1 MHAIIDIKEA
11 EVEEKENML
20 SGKWYKADDE
30 LLVSERTVVRT
41 LLQRYN
47 LTIASDFVSRDV
59 QIRNILGEVGENVRI
74 EQPFRCNYGK
84 NISVGNNFSSDFN
97 LTILDSAK
105 VTIKD
110 NVKIGP
116 NCNIYT
122 TSLPKDSAKRA
133 EGYEQALPVTIEDN
147 VWIGG
152 NATILA
158 GVSFGKGAIIGAGAV
173 VTRNVPANTIYAG
186 VPAKM
191 ISVNYD
197 KEWQD
202 VINIVDKVLKGEMT
216 LAVSSIQ
223 KNLTIGYGKAS
234 YLMTLLEDCGA
245 VRVNGK
251 GKRELAVDSVYDIS
265 LPKNASVKYPEDLE
279 YFTANWQ
286 MIVDTI
292 YDALNA
298 QRTHIAISYIQRNR
312 HLGYNRASV
321 LMETMKDAGIVEMD
335 GNDIKIA
342 VKDVSEINIPKHIKV
357 KMPK

>member
-1 MHAIIDIKEA
+1 M
-11 EVEEKENML
+11 EEKENML
-20 SGKWYKADDE
+20 SGKWYRADNE

-47 LTIASDFVSRDV
+47 LTIASDFVSRDI
-59 QIRNILGEVGENVRI
+59 QIRNILGEAGENVRI

-84 NISVGNNFSSDFN
+84 NITIGNNFFSDFD

-105 VTIKD
+105 VTIKN

-133 EGYEQALPVTIEDN
+133 EGLEQALPITIEDD

-152 NATILA
+152 NVTILP
-158 GVSFGKGAIIGAGAV
+158 GISIGKGAIIGAGAV

-202 VINIVDKVLKGEMT
+202 VIDIVDKVIKGEMT
-216 LAVSSIQ
+216 LTVSNIQ
-223 KNLTIGYGKAS
+223 KKLTIGYGKAS

-245 VRVNGK
+245 VRVNEK
-251 GKRELAVDSVYDIS
+251 GKRELAVESVYDVV
-265 LPKNASVKYPEDLE
+265 LPKNASVKYPEDLD
-279 YFTANWQ
+279 YFNANWQ
-286 MIVDTI
+286 MIIDTM
-292 YDALNA
+292 YDAINA
-298 QRTHIAISYIQRNR
+298 QRTHITVSYIQRNR
-312 HLGYNRASV
+312 HIGYNRAST
-321 LMETMKDAGIVEMD
+321 LLETMKDAGIVEPD
-335 GNDIKIA
+335 GNDAKIVIKSLDEIKLPKS
-342 VKDVSEINIPKHIKV
+342 VKVKIPK
-357 KMPK
+357 

>member
-1 MHAIIDIKEA
+1 
-11 EVEEKENML
+11 VEEKENML

-47 LTIASDFVSRDV
+47 LTIASDFISRDA

-133 EGYEQALPVTIEDN
+133 EGYEQALPITIEDN
-147 VWIGG
+147 VWISG
-152 NATILA
+152 NVTILA
-158 GVSFGKGAIIGAGAV
+158 GVSIGKGAIIGAGAV

-202 VINIVDKVLKGEMT
+202 VINIVDMVIKGEMT
-216 LAVSSIQ
+216 LTVSNIQ
-223 KNLTIGYGKAS
+223 RKLAIGYGKAS

-245 VRVNGK
+245 VRVNEK
-251 GKRELAVDSVYDIS
+251 GKRELAVESVYDVS

-286 MIVDTI
+286 MIIDTI
-292 YDALNA
+292 YDALKA
-298 QRTHIAISYIQRNR
+298 ERSHITVSYIQRNR

-321 LMETMKDAGIVEMD
+321 LMEAMKDAGIVEAD
-335 GNDIKIA
+335 GNDMKIA
-342 VKDVSEINIPKHIKV
+342 IKDISEIKVPKHIKI